1 MKIREFIFMVIPVC
15 LVLSCGGKKEYAELA
30 RNTDDIVA
38 NDLVVANQAQLVN
51 DLPSPRDLY
60 SSGKTKL
67 IKNLHYR
74 FEVENVNKCQEAI
87 EIAVKKYPA
96 YISDSKLSLDNPILE
111 NKITIRV
118 QSEYFQDLVKDID
131 TQAKFVNF
139 RNITTE
145 DVAKQFVD
153 LESRLKTKR
162 EVEARYM
169 EILRKKAGTIPELL
183 EAEEQ
188 IGTLHEEIESTIG
201 QLNYLKDQVS
211 YSTIQLEFYQTITQE
226 ITSADTETSGD
237 QLASALVAG
246 WKGVVNVLILLAY
259 IWPLFTIGVSFGLYY
274 WFLKRRKSVKAV
286 IG

>member
-15 LVLSCGGKKEYAELA
+15 LVLSCSQQMKEAS
-30 RNTDDIVA
+30 TDSLVA
-38 NDLVVANQAQLVN
+38 TDMVAASQAQLVK

-74 FEVENVNKCQEAI
+74 FEVDNVNTCMDAI

-96 YISDSKLSLDNPILE
+96 YISDSKLTLDNPILE

-118 QSEYFQDLVKDID
+118 QSEYFQDLVKEID
-131 TQAKFVNF
+131 TQVKFVNF

-162 EVEARYM
+162 EIEARYM

-183 EAEEQ
+183 DAEEQ
-188 IGTLHEEIESTIG
+188 IGALHEEIESTIG

-211 YSTIQLEFYQTITQE
+211 YSTINLEFYQTIEQE
-226 ITSADTETSGD
+226 VAAADIETRGG
-237 QLASALVAG
+237 QFKEALATG
-246 WKGVVNVLILLAY
+246 WDGIMNVLILFAY
-259 IWPLFTIGVSFGLYY
+259 VWPLIAIGISFGLYL
-274 WFLKRRKSVKAV
+274 WFLKKKRAMKTV
-286 IG
+286 

>member
-15 LVLSCGGKKEYAELA
+15 LVFSCSQRKLDEASA
-30 RNTDDIVA
+30 DTVVATDLIA
-38 NDLVVANQAQLVN
+38 ANQAQLVN

-67 IKNLHYR
+67 IKNLHFR
-74 FEVENVNKCQEAI
+74 FEVENVNKCMEAI
-87 EIAVKKYPA
+87 EIAVRKYPA
-96 YISDSKLSLDNPILE
+96 YISNSKLTLDNPILE
-111 NKITIRV
+111 NKLTIRV
-118 QSEYFQDLVKDID
+118 QSEFFQDLVKDID
-131 TQAKFVNF
+131 AQAKFVNF

-183 EAEEQ
+183 DAEQQ
-188 IGTLHEEIESTIG
+188 IGALHEEIESTIG

-211 YSTIQLEFYQTITQE
+211 YSSIQLEFYQTITQE
-226 ITSADTETSGD
+226 VAAADTETLSD
-237 QLASALVAG
+237 QFTSALAIG
-246 WKGVVNVLILLAY
+246 WSGVVKVLIVFAY
-259 IWPLFTIGVSFGLYY
+259 IWPLLGIGASAGFYF
-274 WFLKRRKSVKAV
+274 WFVKKKRSLKTA
-286 IG
+286 

>member
-15 LVLSCGGKKEYAELA
+15 FVLSCSQKMEEANADSLVA
-30 RNTDDIVA
+30 TDMA
-38 NDLVVANQAQLVN
+38 AASQAQLVKE
-51 DLPSPRDLY
+51 LPSPRDLY
-60 SSGKTKL
+60 SSGKTRL

-74 FEVENVNKCQEAI
+74 FEVENVNKSMEAI
-87 EIAVKKYPA
+87 EVAVRKYPA
-96 YISDSKLSLDNPILE
+96 YISDSKLTLDNPILE

-169 EILRKKAGTIPELL
+169 EILRKKAGTIAELL
-183 EAEEQ
+183 DAEEQ
-188 IGTLHEEIESTIG
+188 IGALHEEIESTIG

-211 YSTIQLEFYQTITQE
+211 YSTINLEFYQTIEQE
-226 ITSADTETSGD
+226 V
-237 QLASALVAG
+237 ASANIETRGNQFVRALTAG
-246 WKGVVNVLILLAY
+246 WDGIVNVIIALAY
-259 IWPLFTIGVSFGLYY
+259 LWPLYIIGILIGTFYKY
-274 WFLKRRKSVKAV
+274 WIRKQQPQTKV
-286 IG
+286 

>member
-1 MKIREFIFMVIPVC
+1 MKIREFLFMVIPVC
-15 LVLSCGGKKEYAELA
+15 LVLSCSNGKMEKANVDTL
-30 RNTDDIVA
+30 TDTDMVA
-38 NDLVVANQAQLVN
+38 ANQAQLLKN
-51 DLPSPRDLY
+51 ISDLPAPRDLY
-60 SSGKTKL
+60 SSGKMKL

-74 FEVENVNKCQEAI
+74 FEVQNVNKCIEAI
-87 EIAVKKYPA
+87 EVAVKKYPA
-96 YISDSKLSLDNPILE
+96 YISNSKLSLENPILE
-111 NKITIRV
+111 NKLTIRI

-183 EAEEQ
+183 DAEEQ
-188 IGTLHEEIESTIG
+188 IGELHEEIESTIG

-226 ITSADTETSGD
+226 ITSADTPTLGD
-237 QLASALVAG
+237 EFANALAAG
-246 WKGVVNVLILLAY
+246 WSGVIKVLIIFAY
-259 IWPLFTIGVSFGLYY
+259 LWPLLLIGSSFGLYF
-274 WFLKRRKSVKAV
+274 WVLKKSAQ
-286 IG
+286 

>member
-15 LVLSCGGKKEYAELA
+15 FVLSCSQKMEEANADSLVA
-30 RNTDDIVA
+30 TDMA
-38 NDLVVANQAQLVN
+38 AASQAQLVKE
-51 DLPSPRDLY
+51 LPSPRDLY
-60 SSGKTKL
+60 SSGKTRL

-74 FEVENVNKCQEAI
+74 FEVENVNKSMEAI
-87 EIAVKKYPA
+87 EVAVRKYPA
-96 YISDSKLSLDNPILE
+96 YISDSKLTLDNPILE

-169 EILRKKAGTIPELL
+169 EILRKKAGTIAELL
-183 EAEEQ
+183 DAEEQ
-188 IGTLHEEIESTIG
+188 IGALHEEIESTIG

-211 YSTIQLEFYQTITQE
+211 YSTINLEFYQTIEQE
-226 ITSADTETSGD
+226 V
-237 QLASALVAG
+237 ASANIETRGNQFVRALTAG
-246 WKGVVNVLILLAY
+246 WDGIVNVIIALAY
-259 IWPLFTIGVSFGLYY
+259 LWPLYIIGILIGTFYKY
-274 WFLKRRKSVKAV
+274 WIR
-286 IG
+286 

>member
-15 LVLSCGGKKEYAELA
+15 LVFSCSPKKESATA
-30 RNTDDIVA
+30 DTPIA
-38 NDLVVANQAQLVN
+38 NDLVATNNAQLVN

-74 FEVENVNKCQEAI
+74 FEVENVNKCIEAI
-87 EIAVKKYPA
+87 EVAVKKYPA
-96 YISDSKLSLDNPILE
+96 YISDSKLSLENPILE
-111 NKITIRV
+111 NKLTIRI

-131 TQAKFVNF
+131 PLAKFVNF

-183 EAEEQ
+183 DAEQQ
-188 IGTLHEEIESTIG
+188 IGALHEEIESTIG

-211 YSTIQLEFYQTITQE
+211 YSTIQLEFYQTIVQE
-226 ITSADTETSGD
+226 VIAADTETLGD
-237 QLASALVAG
+237 QFVTGLKAG
-246 WKGVVNVLILLAY
+246 WKGVLGVMILFAY
-259 IWPLFTIGVSFGLYY
+259 IWPLLAIGASFGFYF
-274 WFLKRRKSVKAV
+274 WFVKKKRSLKTA
-286 IG
+286 